1 MPLSHTTLTDVCKG
15 PEFAGCTDFRWL
27 TLNLKLLF
35 FWRPLPFGLCHG
47 PYTCCPSY
55 PAQASVWEIVVIQW
69 GFHWEELWT
78 LWCDVALNLAQ
89 TSSQNPLLAGNDNF
103 SLLSPLQKLNWGE
116 NSHII
121 TEVKGKIGPFILY
134 NIRTHRC
141 ISQTLLLKINSNNNN
156 NNNVSVNWSHSAETR
171 IVFTA
176 VNCV

>member
-1 MPLSHTTLTDVCKG
+1 MPLSHIALMDVCKG

-27 TLNLKLLF
+27 TLNLKWLF
-35 FWRPLPFGLCHG
+35 FWKPEPFGLCHG

-55 PAQASVWEIVVIQW
+55 PIQASVWEIVVIQW

-89 TSSQNPLLAGNDNF
+89 TLSQNPLLAGNDNF

-116 NSHII
+116 NCYII
-121 TEVKGKIGPFILY
+121 TEVKGKIGLSFCITS
-134 NIRTHRC
+134 THTGALVR
-141 ISQTLLLKINSNNNN
+141 LLKINSNNNN
-156 NNNVSVNWSHSAETR
+156 NNNVWVNWLHSAETW